1 MSVEYD
7 KYLEQHRGN
16 VANGWEW
23 LKENIPEVSVYI
35 DECDNMIKYEHD
47 DSKNYIAEY
56 RAYDDYFYGKNR
68 SFTVVQNFNYAW
80 LHHIHS
86 NPHHWQHWVLINDDP
101 NEGEVV
107 LEMPRKYAIEMI
119 CDWWAFSWAKDNL
132 HEIFKWYNEHKD
144 YIKLHPRT
152 RAFVEDLLDRIGERL
167 EDEL

>member
-7 KYLEQHRGN
+7 NYLEQHRGN
-16 VANGWEW
+16 VAKGWEW
-23 LKENIPEVSVYI
+23 LKENIPEVGVYI
-35 DECDNMIKYEHD
+35 DECDQLISYYHD
-47 DSKNYIAEY
+47 ASKNDVVEY

-80 LHHIHS
+80 LHHIHN
-86 NPHHWQHWVLINDDP
+86 NPHHWQHWILVHDDP
-101 NEGEVV
+101 DEPETI